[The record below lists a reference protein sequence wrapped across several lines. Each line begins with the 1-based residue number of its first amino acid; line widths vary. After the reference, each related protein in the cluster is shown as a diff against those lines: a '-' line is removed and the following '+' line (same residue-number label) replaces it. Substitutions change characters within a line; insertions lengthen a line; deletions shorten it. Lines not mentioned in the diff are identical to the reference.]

1 MNETYA
7 RWFRAS
13 TPYIRAHGGR
23 TFVVMLGA
31 DALDSDN
38 AANIV
43 HDLALLHVLGVRL
56 VVVHG
61 ANVESD
67 GPVTPSRLADIQAA
81 VAAARSRLE
90 SLFTTGIPLSP
101 LRDRHIPLTSGNL
114 VTARPIGVVDGV
126 DQLAAGT
133 LRRVHVDVIRA
144 LLGADSVVLISPVG
158 YGTTGAA
165 YALRVE
171 QLAAH
176 VAGDLGA
183 DKLIAYDA
191 VGRIGDR
198 SDLTTDELACV
209 RATWVHDAR
218 TARRIDALDDACR
231 RGVPRAHLIGFD
243 DDGVLLR
250 ELFTAEGAGTQVSDG
265 DYRVIR
271 RAVATDAGAVIELLR
286 PLEASGALAP
296 RPPELIERRIEDFF
310 VAELDGT
317 LTGCCALFPLDDTTA
332 ELACL
337 VGGDAV
343 GPRLLDSVEQAARA
357 SNVRRLFALTT
368 QAVDWFLG
376 QGFAKTAVDVL
387 PVDRKALYNY
397 RRNSHVLV
405 KDLAGEPGPASDDGN
420 TASKLDSSDSLL
432 RRSIGSDR

>member
-1 MNETYA
+1 MNEAYA

-13 TPYIRAHGGR
+13 TPYIRAHSGR

-38 AANIV
+38 AVNIV

-61 ANVESD
+61 ANIEPD
-67 GPVTPSRLADIQAA
+67 GPVTSSRLADIQAA
-81 VAAARSRLE
+81 VATARSKLE

-101 LRDRHIPLTSGNL
+101 LRDRHIPLASGNL

-133 LRRVHVDVIRA
+133 VRRVQVDVIRA
-144 LLGADSVVLISPVG
+144 LLGTDSVVLISPVG
-158 YGTTGAA
+158 YGTAGAT
-165 YALRVE
+165 YALGAE
-171 QLAAH
+171 QLAAGI
-176 VAGDLGA
+176 AGDLGA
-183 DKLIAYDA
+183 DKLIVFDA
-191 VGRIGDR
+191 CSRIADR
-198 SDLTTDELACV
+198 SDLTTDELKQL
-209 RATWVHDAR
+209 RATWEHDAR
-218 TARRIDALDDACR
+218 TARRLDALQEACR
-231 RGVPRAHLIGFD
+231 RGVPRAHLIGLNE
-243 DDGVLLR
+243 DGVLLR

-265 DYRVIR
+265 DYRMIR
-271 RAVATDAGAVIELLR
+271 RAVPTDASAVIELMR

-296 RPPELIERRIEDFF
+296 RPQEFIERQIENFF

-317 LTGCCALFPLDDTTA
+317 LTGCCALFPLDETSA

-337 VGGDAV
+337 VGGGAV
-343 GPRLLDSVEQAARA
+343 GPRLLESVEQAGRARHL
-357 SNVRRLFALTT
+357 RRVFALTT
-368 QAVDWFLG
+368 QAADWFLEH
-376 QGFAKTAVDVL
+376 GFAKTSVDAL

-405 KDLAGEPGPASDDGN
+405 KDLAGEPGPASDDDN
-420 TASKLDSSDSLL
+420 TASTFDTGDGLL
-432 RRSIGSDR
+432 PRSIGS